1 MANPEQ
7 HNQDPFV
14 LLQDSA
20 AQFQAAAAE
29 LPAQATEADVW
40 RGIGFRLFG
49 RTYIAPFTQV
59 DEIMYNPNCTKVPGV
74 KGWVNGIANVRGRL
88 MTVVD
93 LGAFFE
99 GRPSL
104 SSRSARV
111 LAIKEGDLYTG
122 AVVEEVLGMHSFAH
136 NEFETDIEE
145 PSEHMRPFVKGCFR
159 QEDREWV
166 VVDLFSLA
174 QAPSFL
180 EVAV

>member
-1 MANPEQ
+1 MATQEQ
-7 HNQDPFV
+7 QDPFV

-20 AQFQAAAAE
+20 AQFQLAAAE

-59 DEIMYNPNCTKVPGV
+59 DEILYTPDCTKVPGV
-74 KGWVNGIANVRGRL
+74 KGWVNGIANIRGRL

-99 GRPSL
+99 GRPSM

-111 LAIKEGDLYTG
+111 LGIKDGDLYSG
-122 AVVEEVLGMHSFAH
+122 AIVEEVLGMHSFAH
-136 NEFETDIEE
+136 NEFQADVDE
-145 PSEHMRPFVKGCFR
+145 PSELIRPYVKGRFQ
-159 QEDREWV
+159 QEDREWI